1 MSKLGVVFAGG
12 GGRGSYQAGV
22 WKALKLFGID
32 KHVEMVSGASIGAL
46 NAMMFIQDDFQ
57 GAEDTWLSSSQESM
71 FPVDEK
77 IIIRNLFLLEK
88 AKYEMDKIV
97 QWANNLSKDGTITR
111 GGLIEIMENRLDY
124 ERLKNSK
131 ITCYVSCC
139 RVPDMEAEYLTI
151 NNKEKEEI
159 QKILFATSAV
169 PLVFEGVFINGKQY
183 MDGGLK
189 DNMPVKPLYDEGCDV
204 IIAIYFNKEDRIDKS
219 LYKGCKIIEIFQ
231 KESSGWIT
239 GGLDFSKEASLN
251 RIIEG
256 YKDGL
261 KIFDGILERDYDNDD
276 IIEILKDKYEQI
288 IARVDERL
296 SEDVPLEVEFE
307 NGIRKI
313 KQMMIIKN
321 NLKQV
326 RKNNIKE
333 FKSSRYYKDNSVWKK
348 MKRNF
353 IKKK

>member
-12 GGRGSYQAGV
+12 GGRGSYQVGV

-32 KHVEMVSGASIGAL
+32 KYVEVVSGASIGAL

-88 AKYEMDKIV
+88 ARYEMDKIV
-97 QWANNLSKDGTITR
+97 QWANNLSKEGTITR
-111 GGLIEIMENRLDY
+111 DGLIETMENHLDY
-124 ERLKNSK
+124 EGLKDAK
-131 ITCYVSCC
+131 MKCYISCC

-151 NNKEKEEI
+151 NNKGKEDI
-159 QKILFATSAV
+159 QRILFATSAV

-189 DNMPVKPLYDEGCDV
+189 DNIPIKPLYDEGCDV

-219 LYKGCKIIEIFQ
+219 LYKDCKIIEIFQ
-231 KESSGWIT
+231 RESSGWIT
-239 GGLDFSKEASLN
+239 GALDFSREASLN

-256 YKDGL
+256 YRDGL
-261 KIFDGILERDYDNDD
+261 KIFDGILQRNYDNAD
-276 IIEILKDKYEQI
+276 IVEILKDKYEEI

-296 SEDVPLEVEFE
+296 SEEVSLEAGFE

-313 KQMMIIKN
+313 KQMQIIKH

-326 RKNNIKE
+326 RKNNINE
-333 FKSSRYYKDNSVWKK
+333 FKSSGYYKENSVWKK
-348 MKRNF
+348 MRRNF